1 MGPDSD
7 TKDNGAEQ
15 GGATRVG
22 SIQSSAR
29 QAGGGGCAGQGMQR
43 WGGAWMGAGVQSRRG
58 CTELGVGWGIVSRAV
73 GTSLPNP

>member
-1 MGPDSD
+1 VGPDSD

-43 WGGAWMGAGVQSRRG
+43 WGGGLDGGRSAKQERVHRAGSR
-58 CTELGVGWGIVSRAV
+58 VGDSE
-73 GTSLPNP
+73 